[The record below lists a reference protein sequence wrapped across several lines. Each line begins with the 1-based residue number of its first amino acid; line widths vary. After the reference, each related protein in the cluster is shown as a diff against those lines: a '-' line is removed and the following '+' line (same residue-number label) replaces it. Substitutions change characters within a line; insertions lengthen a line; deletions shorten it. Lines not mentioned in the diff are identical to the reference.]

1 MAIGNGDRVIVLGG
15 TGYVGRNICDAFTA
29 AGHDVLVIARRPRRV
44 PRECRALAMDLSRTP
59 ARTLAKVI
67 ADERPVAVVN
77 AAGGVWGVGER
88 EMPGINVDVTERLL
102 TALTDSRCDARIV
115 QIGSMMEYAPAP
127 EDTSLDEDA
136 PLGPVDTYGL
146 SKLAASEAVLK
157 ATSAGCPQGVVLRI
171 SNVAGP
177 GAPHLSLL
185 GRTAEA
191 LLTAAG
197 KGEKAVVELQPLR
210 ARRDYVDVR
219 DVADATVLAAR
230 SDLTGVVLNVGR
242 GEAVAVRALVDLL
255 IEISGVP
262 AEVVELRPVA
272 GGPRPARADLAWLQ
286 ADTRRAAEL
295 LGWRPRRSLEDAVRA
310 VWHDAA
316 SRPPR
321 SLAN

>member
-1 MAIGNGDRVIVLGG
+1 LAIGNGDRVIVLGG

-29 AGHDVLVIARRPRRV
+29 AGHDVLVIARRPSRV
-44 PRECRALAMDLSRTP
+44 PHECRALAMDLSRTP

-77 AAGGVWGVGER
+77 AAGGVWGVGE
-88 EMPGINVDVTERLL
+88 MSGINVDVTERLL

-127 EDTSLDEDA
+127 EGTSLDEDA

-157 ATSAGCPQGVVLRI
+157 ATSAEACPQGVVLRI

-191 LLTAAG
+191 LLTAAE

-230 SDLTGVVLNVGR
+230 SDLTGVVLNIGR

-272 GGPRPARADLAWLQ
+272 GGPRTARADLAWLQ

-316 SRPPR
+316 SRPPH